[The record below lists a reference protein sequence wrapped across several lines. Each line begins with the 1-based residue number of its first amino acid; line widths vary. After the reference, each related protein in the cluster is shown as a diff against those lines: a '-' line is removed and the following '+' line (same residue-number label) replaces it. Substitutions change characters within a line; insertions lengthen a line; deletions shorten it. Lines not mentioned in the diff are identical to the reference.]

1 MKQFILKSLK
11 FPIAVIF
18 LGFIAY
24 IVITFGISAILA
36 AILPSVDYFQI
47 IEYPGMWLLTFM
59 LGFIGL
65 LIDSNQ

>member
-1 MKQFILKSLK
+1 MKQFILKSIK
-11 FPIAVIF
+11 FPVAVIF

-47 IEYPGMWLLTFM
+47 IEYPCMWLLTFM
-59 LGFIGL
+59 LGFLGL
-65 LIDSNQ
+65 LIDTTL